1 VRFKE
6 VKNYINENLFKFGFQ
21 IKETDTKILIAMELV
36 HGGHLKSLMNEYK
49 QKGKWFSESE
59 IALIM
64 KTILKAIEYIHDK
77 SIVHRDIKP
86 ENILIENK
94 EDFSSLK
101 IADFGLSAQ
110 FGRSNMS
117 KIMTQQC
124 GTIIFMAPEQ
134 LSNKIYSKVSK
145 IVVLMI
151 IKIIF

>member
-1 VRFKE
+1 
-6 VKNYINENLFKFGFQ
+6 
-21 IKETDTKILIAMELV
+21 MELV
-36 HGGHLKSLMNEYK
+36 HGGHLKSLMNEFK
-49 QKGKWFSESE
+49 QRNEWFSEND

-64 KTILKAIEYIHDK
+64 KTLLSAVEYIHNRN
-77 SIVHRDIKP
+77 IVHRDIKP

-94 EDFSSLK
+94 NDFTTLK

-134 LSNKIYSKVSK
+134 LSNKIYSKVYHICLFNVYLNETSK
-145 IVVLMI
+145 AS
-151 IKIIF
+151 

>member
-1 VRFKE
+1 
-6 VKNYINENLFKFGFQ
+6 
-21 IKETDTKILIAMELV
+21 MELV
-36 HGGHLKSLMNEYK
+36 HGGHLKSLMNEFK
-49 QKGKWFSESE
+49 QRNEWFSEND

-64 KTILKAIEYIHDK
+64 KTLLSAVEYIHNK
-77 SIVHRDIKP
+77 NIVHRDIKP

-94 EDFSSLK
+94 NDFTTLK

-134 LSNKIYSKVSK
+134 LSNKIYSKVYHIKLLLTHSK
-145 IVVLMI
+145 
-151 IKIIF
+151 

>member
-1 VRFKE
+1 
-6 VKNYINENLFKFGFQ
+6 
-21 IKETDTKILIAMELV
+21 MELV
-36 HGGHLKSLMNEYK
+36 HGGHLKSLMNEFK
-49 QKGKWFSESE
+49 QRNEWFSEND

-64 KTILKAIEYIHDK
+64 KTLLSAVEYIHNK
-77 SIVHRDIKP
+77 NIVHRDIKP

-94 EDFSSLK
+94 NDFTTLR

-134 LSNKIYSKVSK
+134 LSNKIYSKVYHIYLCFIHSK
-145 IVVLMI
+145 
-151 IKIIF
+151 

>member
-1 VRFKE
+1 
-6 VKNYINENLFKFGFQ
+6 
-21 IKETDTKILIAMELV
+21 MELV
-36 HGGHLKSLMNEYK
+36 HGGHFKSLMNEYK
-49 QKGKWFSESE
+49 QNNQWFSEID

-64 KTILKAIEYIHDK
+64 KTLLNAVHYIHNK
-77 SIVHRDIKP
+77 NIVHRDIKP

-94 EDFSSLK
+94 SDFSTLK

-134 LSNKIYSKVSK
+134 ISNKIYSKVK
-145 IVVLMI
+145 IFFHI
-151 IKIIF
+151 CFHFNSY

>member
-1 VRFKE
+1 MKIGKSFK
-6 VKNYINENLFKFGFQ
+6 K

-36 HGGHLKSLMNEYK
+36 HGGHLKSLMNEFK
-49 QKGKWFSESE
+49 QRNEWFSEND

-64 KTILKAIEYIHDK
+64 KTLLSAVEYIHNK
-77 SIVHRDIKP
+77 NIVHRDIKP

-94 EDFSSLK
+94 NDFTTLK

-134 LSNKIYSKVSK
+134 LSNKIYSKVYHIKLLLTHSK
-145 IVVLMI
+145 
-151 IKIIF
+151 

>member
-1 VRFKE
+1 
-6 VKNYINENLFKFGFQ
+6 
-21 IKETDTKILIAMELV
+21 MELV
-36 HGGHLKSLMNEYK
+36 HGGHLKSLMNEFK
-49 QKGKWFSESE
+49 QRNEWFSEND

-64 KTILKAIEYIHDK
+64 KTLLSAVEYIHNK
-77 SIVHRDIKP
+77 NIVHRDIKP

-94 EDFSSLK
+94 NDFTTLK

-134 LSNKIYSKVSK
+134 LSNKIYSKVYHINLLLS
-145 IVVLMI
+145 
-151 IKIIF
+151 FNRF